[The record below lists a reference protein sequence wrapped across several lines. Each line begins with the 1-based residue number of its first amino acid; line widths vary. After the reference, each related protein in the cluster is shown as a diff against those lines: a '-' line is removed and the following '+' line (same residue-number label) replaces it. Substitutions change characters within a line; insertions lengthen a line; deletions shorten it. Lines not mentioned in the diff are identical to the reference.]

1 MAIFGIEIEFSDKCP
16 HLQDKHSCS
25 WGSRGWWQSLGEI
38 FLNFCNFTHVR
49 PLHIPFTWPRGDNF
63 ACKYYF
69 KLRSFAYLL
78 VTHCQLSRKTT
89 EIRLPYLRTLRLL
102 REQTISQ
109 RHIFIL
115 SKPNDTNTATM
126 RLHNHAVFSNKMNKN
141 TLTGW
146 VNCKKT
152 TKFWQF
158 GSQTSPNSNFFW
170 KIGFIQIEGH
180 V

>member
-1 MAIFGIEIEFSDKCP
+1 MQLG
-16 HLQDKHSCS
+16 LQGVVAEPGGDLLK
-25 WGSRGWWQSLGEI
+25 
-38 FLNFCNFTHVR
+38 FLQFYACKT
-49 PLHIPFTWPRGDNF
+49 ITYSITWPRGDNF

-146 VNCKKT
+146 ANCKKT

-158 GSQTSPNSNFFW
+158 GCQTSPNSNFFW